1 MACPSPP
8 SRGAAR
14 IYLRQVGSR
23 TGVRVVAELPDVG
36 LEHGT
41 MLGQRELVR
50 HRLRLR
56 AETKRCGRGRVSRDG
71 AWKLYYGGK
80 VTKVHIYI

>member
-56 AETKRCGRGRVSRDG
+56 AETKMRT
-71 AWKLYYGGK
+71 GK
-80 VTKVHIYI
+80 SLKR